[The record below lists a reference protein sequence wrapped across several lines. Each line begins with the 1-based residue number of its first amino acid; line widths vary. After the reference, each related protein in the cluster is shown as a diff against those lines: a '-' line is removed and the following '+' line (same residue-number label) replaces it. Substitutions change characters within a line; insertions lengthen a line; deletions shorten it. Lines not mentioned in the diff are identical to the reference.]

1 MGRQRAS
8 PCLLLEVPIV
18 ASEVVTAR
26 QSATPTPSRF
36 RVDGMV
42 ILYSVLLAFVA
53 FVVLYPIIL
62 LAINSFNIAPFGRGW
77 TWGIQNWQTAFSQPR
92 ILSALENTVTLS
104 ITRQAIAT
112 LIGVTLAWLLAR
124 TNLPGR
130 NYLEVGFWFAL
141 LLPNLPILMGWILL
155 LDGHYG
161 VLVNAIRKL
170 PGLSGFQFEIF
181 SWWGIIVSHL
191 VINLIPLK
199 VFLLTPAF
207 RNIDGAL
214 EEAAR
219 AHGAST
225 LRSLFQVVFPLITP
239 AILFTTLLGIIRS
252 MQSFEIELILG
263 GAASIDVYSTLIY
276 REIQQSPPRYGNATA
291 LAMIVLVAM
300 TPFIV
305 MQQGFI
311 HRRSYQT
318 VSGKFQAR
326 LYDLGKMK
334 WPVFGLVAGLLTF
347 ILVLPTSFM
356 VLSSFMKVFGN
367 FNLPEPYTTANWAR
381 VLSDPLLLKAM
392 VNTLLIG
399 LGATLVSITLFTV
412 IAYVSLRTRYHGRRF
427 LDFLTWLPST
437 IPGIVTSLGLLW
449 LFLSTP
455 IFRPLYGT
463 IWILIIAMGISG
475 ITLGVQLIRAGLMQ
489 LGNELEEASWAAGAG
504 WGITMRRVLMPLM
517 APTIA
522 IVGLQSFAG
531 AVSAVSLIALLG
543 SASNKPLSLL
553 QLEYLDTGLFEPA
566 SAVGII
572 IFAMAV
578 VAAVLARVISNRVG
592 LSRFGSSTGR

>member
-1 MGRQRAS
+1 
-8 PCLLLEVPIV
+8 V
-18 ASEVVTAR
+18 ATDAVAAR
-26 QSATPTPSRF
+26 PAAPSPSRF
-36 RVDGMV
+36 RVDGLTILYV
-42 ILYSVLLAFVA
+42 ILLVFVA
-53 FVVLYPIIL
+53 FIVLYPIVL
-62 LAINSFNIAPFGRGW
+62 LAINSFNTAPFGRGW
-77 TWGIQNWQTAFSQPR
+77 TWGIENWQRSFTQPR
-92 ILSALENTVTLS
+92 IASALTNTVTLS
-104 ITRQAIAT
+104 ITRQVIAI
-112 LIGVTLAWLLAR
+112 LIGVTIAWLLAR

-130 NYLEVGFWFAL
+130 NWLEMGFWFAL
-141 LLPNLPILMGWILL
+141 LLPHLPILMGWILL

-161 VLVNAIRKL
+161 VLVNAIRAI
-170 PGLSGFQFEIF
+170 PGFSGFQFEIF
-181 SWWGIIVSHL
+181 SWWGIVVAHL

-225 LRSLFQVVFPLITP
+225 FRSLFQIVFPLVTP
-239 AILFTTLLGIIRS
+239 AILFTALLGVIRS

-276 REIQQSPPRYGNATA
+276 REIQQSPPRYGSATA

-311 HRRSYQT
+311 ARRSYQT

-326 LYDLGKMK
+326 LYDLGKMR
-334 WPVFGLVAGLLTF
+334 WPVFGVVAGLLTF
-347 ILVLPTSFM
+347 ILVLPTAFM
-356 VLSSFMKVFGN
+356 VLSSFMKVFGV
-367 FNLPEPYTTANWAR
+367 FTIPEPWTLGNWNR
-381 VLSDPLLLKAM
+381 ILTDPLLLKAIG
-392 VNTLLIG
+392 NTLIIG
-399 LGATLVSITLFTV
+399 IGATLVAISLFTT
-412 IAYVSLRTRYHGRRF
+412 IAYVSLRSKFFGRRL

-455 IFRPLYGT
+455 IFRSLYGT

-475 ITLGVQLIRAGLMQ
+475 ITIGTQLIRSALMQ
-489 LGNELEEASWAAGAG
+489 LGTELEEASWAAGAG
-504 WGITMRRVLMPLM
+504 WTLTMRRVLMPLM

-522 IVGLQSFAG
+522 IVGLQSFAA

-543 SASNKPLSLL
+543 SAANKPLSLL

-566 SAVGII
+566 SAIGIV
-572 IFAMAV
+572 IFLLAV
-578 VAAVLARVISNRVG
+578 VAAVTARIISNRVG
-592 LSRFGSSTGR
+592 LARFGSSTGR

>member
-1 MGRQRAS
+1 
-8 PCLLLEVPIV
+8 V
-18 ASEVVTAR
+18 ASDAVVARPTA
-26 QSATPTPSRF
+26 PSPPRF
-36 RVDGMV
+36 RVDGLT
-42 ILYSVLLAFVA
+42 ILYSILLVFVA
-53 FVVLYPIIL
+53 FIVLYPIVL
-62 LAINSFNIAPFGRGW
+62 LAINSFNTAPFGRGW
-77 TWGIQNWQTAFSQPR
+77 TWGIENWTTSFTQPR
-92 ILSALENTVTLS
+92 IASALTNTVTLS
-104 ITRQAIAT
+104 VTRQFISI
-112 LIGVTLAWLLAR
+112 LIGVTIAWLLAR

-130 NYLEVGFWFAL
+130 NWLEMGFWFAL
-141 LLPNLPILMGWILL
+141 LLPHLPILMGWILL

-161 VLVNAIRKL
+161 ILVNAIRAI

-181 SWWGIIVSHL
+181 SWWGIVVAHL

-225 LRSLFQVVFPLITP
+225 FRSLFQIVFPLVTP
-239 AILFTTLLGIIRS
+239 AILFTALLGVIRS

-276 REIQQSPPRYGNATA
+276 REIQQSPPRYGSATA

-300 TPFIV
+300 APFIV
-305 MQQGFI
+305 LQQGFVA
-311 HRRSYQT
+311 RRSYQT

-326 LYDLGKMK
+326 LYDLGKMR
-334 WPVFGLVAGLLTF
+334 WPAFAAIAGLLFF
-347 ILVLPTSFM
+347 ILVLPTVFM
-356 VLSSFMKVFGN
+356 LLSSFMKVFGV
-367 FNLPEPYTTANWAR
+367 FNVPEPWTTANWGR
-381 VLSDPLLLKAM
+381 ILHDPLLLKAIG
-392 VNTLLIG
+392 NTLIIG
-399 LGATLVSITLFTV
+399 FGATLVSITLFTT
-412 IAYVSLRTRYHGRRF
+412 IAYVSLRSKFFGKRL

-455 IFRPLYGT
+455 MFRPLYGT
-463 IWILIIAMGISG
+463 IWILIIAMGLAG
-475 ITLGVQLIRAGLMQ
+475 ITLGTQLIRNALMQ
-489 LGNELEEASWAAGAG
+489 LGSELEEASWAAGAG
-504 WGITMRRVLMPLM
+504 WTLTMRRVLMPLM

-522 IVGLQSFAG
+522 IVGLQSFAA

-543 SASNKPLSLL
+543 SAANKPLSLL

-566 SAVGII
+566 SAIGIV
-572 IFAMAV
+572 IFLLAV
-578 VAAVLARVISNRVG
+578 VAAVAARIVSSRVG
-592 LSRFGSSTGR
+592 LARFGSSTGR

>member
-1 MGRQRAS
+1 
-8 PCLLLEVPIV
+8 V
-18 ASEVVTAR
+18 
-26 QSATPTPSRF
+26 
-36 RVDGMV
+36 
-42 ILYSVLLAFVA
+42 FVA
-53 FVVLYPIIL
+53 FIVLYPIVL
-62 LAINSFNIAPFGRGW
+62 LAINSFNTAAFGRGW
-77 TWGIQNWQTAFSQPR
+77 TWGIDNWTTSFTQPR
-92 ILSALENTVTLS
+92 IANALWNTVTLS
-104 ITRQAIAT
+104 VTRQFISI
-112 LIGVTLAWLLAR
+112 LIGVTIAWLLAR

-130 NYLEVGFWFAL
+130 NWLEMGFWFAL
-141 LLPNLPILMGWILL
+141 LLPHLPILMGWILL

-161 VLVNAIRKL
+161 VLVNAIRRI

-181 SWWGIIVSHL
+181 SWWGIVVAHL

-225 LRSLFQVVFPLITP
+225 FRSLFQIVFPLVTP
-239 AILFTTLLGIIRS
+239 AILFTALLGVIRS

-276 REIQQSPPRYGNATA
+276 REIQQSPPRYGSATA

-305 MQQGFI
+305 LQQGFI
-311 HRRSYQT
+311 ARRSYQT

-326 LYDLGKMK
+326 LYDLGKMR
-334 WPVFGLVAGLLTF
+334 WPVFCVITALLTF
-347 ILVLPTSFM
+347 ILVVPTVFM
-356 VLSSFMKVFGN
+356 LLSSFMKVFGV
-367 FNLPEPYTTANWAR
+367 FNVPEPWTLANWSR
-381 VLSDPLLLKAM
+381 ILNDPLLLKAIG
-392 VNTLLIG
+392 NTLIIG
-399 LGATLVSITLFTV
+399 FGATMVAITLFTT
-412 IAYVSLRTRYHGRRF
+412 IAYVSLRSKFFGRRL

-475 ITLGVQLIRAGLMQ
+475 ITLGTQLIKNALMQ

-504 WGITMRRVLMPLM
+504 WMLTMRRVLMPLM

-522 IVGLQSFAG
+522 IVGLQSFAA

-543 SASNKPLSLL
+543 SAANKPLSLL

-566 SAVGII
+566 SAIGIV
-572 IFAMAV
+572 IFILAV
-578 VAAVLARVISNRVG
+578 IAAVAARIISNRVG
-592 LSRFGSSTGR
+592 LARFGSSTGR

>member
-1 MGRQRAS
+1 
-8 PCLLLEVPIV
+8 LLV
-18 ASEVVTAR
+18 
-26 QSATPTPSRF
+26 
-36 RVDGMV
+36 
-42 ILYSVLLAFVA
+42 FVA
-53 FVVLYPIIL
+53 FIVLYPIVL
-62 LAINSFNIAPFGRGW
+62 LAINSFNTAPFGRGW
-77 TWGIQNWQTAFSQPR
+77 TWGIENWSTSFTQPR
-92 ILSALENTVTLS
+92 IASALVNTVTLS
-104 ITRQAIAT
+104 VTRQFIAI
-112 LIGVTLAWLLAR
+112 LIGVTIAWLLAR

-130 NYLEVGFWFAL
+130 NWLEMGFWFAL
-141 LLPNLPILMGWILL
+141 LLPHLPILMGWILM

-161 VLVNAIRKL
+161 ILVNAIRAL
-170 PGLSGFQFEIF
+170 PGMSGFQFEIF
-181 SWWGIIVSHL
+181 SWWGIVVAHL

-225 LRSLFQVVFPLITP
+225 VRSLFQIVFPLVTP
-239 AILFTTLLGIIRS
+239 AILFTALLGVIRS

-276 REIQQSPPRYGNATA
+276 REIQQSPPRYGSATA

-305 MQQGFI
+305 LQQGFI
-311 HRRSYQT
+311 GRRSYQT

-326 LYDLGKMK
+326 LYDLGKMR
-334 WPVFGLVAGLLTF
+334 WPVFGAIAGLLF
-347 ILVLPTSFM
+347 VILVLPTAFM
-356 VLSSFMKVFGN
+356 LLSSFMKVFGV
-367 FNLPEPYTTANWAR
+367 FNVPEPWTTRNWAR
-381 VLSDPLLLKAM
+381 ILSDPLLVKAIG
-392 VNTLLIG
+392 NTLIIG
-399 LGATLVSITLFTV
+399 FGATLVSITLFTTL
-412 IAYVSLRTRYHGRRF
+412 AYVSLRSKFFGRRL

-463 IWILIIAMGISG
+463 IWILIIAMGIAG
-475 ITLGVQLIRAGLMQ
+475 ITLGTQLIRNALMQ

-504 WGITMRRVLMPLM
+504 WALTMRRVLMPLM

-522 IVGLQSFAG
+522 IVGLQSFAA

-543 SASNKPLSLL
+543 SAANKPLSLL

-566 SAVGII
+566 SAIGIV
-572 IFAMAV
+572 IFLLAV
-578 VAAVLARVISNRVG
+578 VAAVAARIISSRVG
-592 LSRFGSSTGR
+592 LARFGSSTGR

>member
-1 MGRQRAS
+1 VATDAVAARPAAPS
-8 PCLLLEVPIV
+8 P
-18 ASEVVTAR
+18 A
-26 QSATPTPSRF
+26 RF
-36 RVDGMV
+36 RVDGLTILYV
-42 ILYSVLLAFVA
+42 ILLVFVA
-53 FVVLYPIIL
+53 FIVLYPIVL
-62 LAINSFNIAPFGRGW
+62 LAINSFNTAPFGRGW
-77 TWGIQNWQTAFSQPR
+77 TWGIENWQRSFTQPR
-92 ILSALENTVTLS
+92 IASALWNTVTLS
-104 ITRQAIAT
+104 ITRQLISI

-130 NYLEVGFWFAL
+130 NWLEMGFWFAL
-141 LLPNLPILMGWILL
+141 LLPHLPILMGWILL

-161 VLVNAIRKL
+161 ILVNAIRAI

-181 SWWGIIVSHL
+181 SWWGIVVAHL

-225 LRSLFQVVFPLITP
+225 FRSLFQIVFPLVTP
-239 AILFTTLLGIIRS
+239 AILFTALLGVIRS

-276 REIQQSPPRYGNATA
+276 REIQQSPPRYGSATA

-305 MQQGFI
+305 LQQNFI
-311 HRRSYQT
+311 ARRSYQT

-326 LYDLGKMK
+326 LYDLGKMR
-334 WPVFGLVAGLLTF
+334 WPVFAAVAGLLIF
-347 ILVLPTSFM
+347 ILVVPTVFM
-356 VLSSFMKVFGN
+356 LLSSFMKVFGV
-367 FNLPEPYTTANWAR
+367 FNVPEPWTLANWNR
-381 VLSDPLLLKAM
+381 ILHDPLLLKAIG
-392 VNTLLIG
+392 NTLIIG
-399 LGATLVSITLFTV
+399 FGATLVSVTLFTT
-412 IAYVSLRTRYHGRRF
+412 IAYVSLRSKFFGRRL

-463 IWILIIAMGISG
+463 IWILIIAMGIAG
-475 ITLGVQLIRAGLMQ
+475 ITLGTQLIRSALMQ
-489 LGNELEEASWAAGAG
+489 LGNELEEASWAAGAD
-504 WGITMRRVLMPLM
+504 WMLTMRRVLMPLM

-522 IVGLQSFAG
+522 IVGLQSFAA

-543 SASNKPLSLL
+543 SAANKPLSLL

-566 SAVGII
+566 SAIGIV
-572 IFAMAV
+572 IFSLAV
-578 VAAVLARVISNRVG
+578 VAAVAARIISNRVG
-592 LSRFGSSTGR
+592 LARFGSSTGR

>member
-1 MGRQRAS
+1 VATELVAAKRPVTPGR
-8 PCLLLEVPIV
+8 
-18 ASEVVTAR
+18 
-26 QSATPTPSRF
+26 SRF
-36 RVDGMV
+36 RVEGLTLLYV
-42 ILYSVLLAFVA
+42 ILLSFVA
-53 FVVLYPIIL
+53 FIVLYPIVL
-62 LAINSFNIAPFGRGW
+62 LAINSFNVAPFGRGW
-77 TWGIQNWQTAFSQPR
+77 TWGVQNWQTALTQPR
-92 ILSALENTVTLS
+92 ILSALQNTITLS
-104 ITRQAIAT
+104 IARQAIA
-112 LIGVTLAWLLAR
+112 LVIGITLAWLLAR

-130 NYLEVGFWFAL
+130 NWLEVGFWFAL
-141 LLPNLPILMGWILL
+141 LLPHLPILMGWILL

-161 VLVNAIRKL
+161 VLVNAIRSI

-181 SWWGIIVSHL
+181 SWWGIVVAHL

-225 LRSLFQVVFPLITP
+225 FRSLLQIVFPLVTP

-263 GAASIDVYSTLIY
+263 GAARIDVYSTLMY
-276 REIQQSPPRYGNATA
+276 RDIQQSPPRYGSATA
-291 LAMIVLVAM
+291 LAMVVLLAM

-305 MQQGFI
+305 MQQNFI
-311 HRRSYQT
+311 GRRSYQT

-326 LYDLGKMK
+326 LYDLGAMR
-334 WPVFGLVAGLLTF
+334 WPAFAFVGGLLGF
-347 ILVLPTSFM
+347 ILVLPTIFM
-356 VLSSFMKVFGN
+356 LLSSFMKVFGV
-367 FNLPEPYTTANWAR
+367 FNIPEPWTLGNWTR
-381 VLSDPLLLKAM
+381 VLSDPLLLKA
-392 VNTLLIG
+392 VGNTLFIG
-399 LGATLVSITLFTV
+399 FGATLVSITLFTV
-412 IAYVSLRTRYHGRRF
+412 IAYVSLRSKFHGRRI

-463 IWILIIAMGISG
+463 IWILIIAMGIAG
-475 ITLGVQLIRAGLMQ
+475 ITIGVQLIRSSLMQ
-489 LGNELEEASWAAGAG
+489 LGFELEEASWASGAG
-504 WGITMRRVLMPLM
+504 WTLTMRRVLMPLM

-543 SASNKPLSLL
+543 SAGNKPLSLL

-566 SAVGII
+566 SAIGIM
-572 IFAMAV
+572 IFLLAV

-592 LSRFGSSTGR
+592 LARFGGSTGR

>member
-1 MGRQRAS
+1 MAS
-8 PCLLLEVPIV
+8 D
-18 ASEVVTAR
+18 VVTAK
-26 QSATPTPSRF
+26 QAAAPLPSRF
-36 RVDGMV
+36 RLEGLTLLY
-42 ILYSVLLAFVA
+42 ILLLTFVA
-53 FVVLYPIIL
+53 FIVLYPIVL
-62 LAINSFNIAPFGRGW
+62 LAINSFNTAPFGQGW
-77 TWGIQNWQTAFSQPR
+77 RWGLSNWQTALTQPR
-92 ILSALENTVTLS
+92 ILTALQNTVTLTV
-104 ITRQAIAT
+104 TRQALAL

-130 NYLEVGFWFAL
+130 NWLEMGFWFAL
-141 LLPNLPILMGWILL
+141 LLPQLPILLGWILL

-161 VLVNAIRKL
+161 VLINAIRKL

-181 SWWGIIVSHL
+181 SWWGIIVAHL

-225 LRSLFQVVFPLITP
+225 ARSLFQIVFPLVTP
-239 AILFTTLLGIIRS
+239 AILFVTLLGIIRS

-263 GAASIDVYSTLIY
+263 GAAKIDVYSTLMY
-276 REIQQSPPRYGNATA
+276 RDIQQSPPRYGSATA
-291 LAMIVLVAM
+291 LAMVVLVAM

-305 MQQGFI
+305 LQQNFI
-311 HRRSYQT
+311 NKRSYQT

-326 LYDLGKMK
+326 LYDLGGLR
-334 WPVFGLVAGLLTF
+334 WPIFAAVAGLVAI

-367 FNLPEPYTTANWAR
+367 FNVPEPWTTGNWSR
-381 VLSDPLLLKAM
+381 VLSDPLLLKAV
-392 VNTLLIG
+392 VNTLQIG
-399 LGATLVSITLFTV
+399 FGAMLLSISLFTV
-412 IAYVSLRTRYHGRRF
+412 IAYVSLRSKFFGRRF
-427 LDFLTWLPST
+427 LNFLTWLPST

-449 LFLSTP
+449 LFLGTP

-463 IWILIIAMGISG
+463 IWILILAMGISG
-475 ITLGVQLIRAGLMQ
+475 ITLGTQLIRSSLMQ

-504 WGITMRRVLMPLM
+504 WGLTMRRVLMPLM

-522 IVGLQSFAG
+522 IVGLQSFAA

-543 SASNKPLSLL
+543 SAANKPLSLL

-566 SAVGII
+566 SVIGIM
-572 IFAMAV
+572 IFFLAV
-578 VAAVLARVISNRVG
+578 VAAVVARVISNRVG
-592 LSRFGSSTGR
+592 LARFGSSTGR

>member
-1 MGRQRAS
+1 MAS
-8 PCLLLEVPIV
+8 DAV
-18 ASEVVTAR
+18 AAKQPVS
-26 QSATPTPSRF
+26 SAPPRF
-36 RVDGMV
+36 RVDGLTILYV
-42 ILYSVLLAFVA
+42 ILLTFVA
-53 FVVLYPIIL
+53 FIVLYPIVL
-62 LAINSFNIAPFGRGW
+62 LAINSFNTAPFGRGW
-77 TWGIQNWQTAFSQPR
+77 TWGVQNWQTSLTQPR
-92 ILSALENTVTLS
+92 IGTALWNTVTLS
-104 ITRQAIAT
+104 VTRQVLSI
-112 LIGVTLAWLLAR
+112 LIGVTIAWLLAR

-130 NYLEVGFWFAL
+130 GWLEMGFWFAL
-141 LLPNLPILMGWILL
+141 LLPHLPILMGWILL

-161 VLVNAIRKL
+161 VLVNAIRAI
-170 PGLSGFQFEIF
+170 PGFSGFQFEIF
-181 SWWGIIVSHL
+181 SWWGIVVAHL

-225 LRSLFQVVFPLITP
+225 VRSLFQIVFPLVTP
-239 AILFTTLLGIIRS
+239 AILFTALLGIIRS

-263 GAASIDVYSTLIY
+263 GAAGIDVYSTMIY
-276 REIQQSPPRYGNATA
+276 REIQQSPPRYGSATA
-291 LAMIVLVAM
+291 LAMIVLIAM
-300 TPFIV
+300 TPFIF

-311 HRRSYQT
+311 QRRSYQT

-326 LYDLGKMK
+326 LYDLGKLR
-334 WPVFGLVAGLLTF
+334 WPLFAVVAGLLAF
-347 ILVLPTSFM
+347 ILVLPTAFM
-356 VLSSFMKVFGN
+356 LLSSFMKVFGV
-367 FNLPEPYTTANWAR
+367 FNIPEPWTMGNWTR
-381 VLSDPLLLKAM
+381 ILSDPLLLKAIG
-392 VNTLLIG
+392 NTLTIG
-399 LGATLVSITLFTV
+399 LGATFVSITLFTV
-412 IAYVSLRTRYHGRRF
+412 IAYVSLRSKFFGSRL

-463 IWILIIAMGISG
+463 IWILIIAMGIAG
-475 ITLGVQLIRAGLMQ
+475 ITIGVQLIRASLMQ

-504 WGITMRRVLMPLM
+504 WTLTMRRVLMPLM

-566 SAVGII
+566 SAIGIV
-572 IFAMAV
+572 IFLMAV
-578 VAAVLARVISNRVG
+578 VAAVAARMISNRVG
-592 LSRFGSSTGR
+592 LARFGSSTGR

>member
-1 MGRQRAS
+1 MATDAVAARPAAPS
-8 PCLLLEVPIV
+8 P
-18 ASEVVTAR
+18 A
-26 QSATPTPSRF
+26 RF
-36 RVDGMV
+36 RVDGLTILYV
-42 ILYSVLLAFVA
+42 ILLVFVA
-53 FVVLYPIIL
+53 FIVLYPIVL
-62 LAINSFNIAPFGRGW
+62 LAINSFNTAPFGRGW
-77 TWGIQNWQTAFSQPR
+77 TWGIENWQRSFTQPR
-92 ILSALENTVTLS
+92 IASALWNTVTLS
-104 ITRQAIAT
+104 ITRQLISI

-130 NYLEVGFWFAL
+130 NWLEMGFWFAL
-141 LLPNLPILMGWILL
+141 LLPHLPILMGWILL

-161 VLVNAIRKL
+161 ILVNAIRAI

-181 SWWGIIVSHL
+181 SWWGIVVAHL

-225 LRSLFQVVFPLITP
+225 FRSLFQIVFPLVTP
-239 AILFTTLLGIIRS
+239 AILFTALLGVIRS

-276 REIQQSPPRYGNATA
+276 REIQQSPPRYGSATA

-305 MQQGFI
+305 LQQNFI
-311 HRRSYQT
+311 ARRSYQT

-326 LYDLGKMK
+326 LYDLGKMR
-334 WPVFGLVAGLLTF
+334 WPVFAAVAGLLIF
-347 ILVLPTSFM
+347 ILVVPTVFM
-356 VLSSFMKVFGN
+356 LLSSFMKVFGV
-367 FNLPEPYTTANWAR
+367 FNVPEPWTLANWNR
-381 VLSDPLLLKAM
+381 ILHDPLLLKAIG
-392 VNTLLIG
+392 NTLIIG
-399 LGATLVSITLFTV
+399 FGATLVSVTLFTT
-412 IAYVSLRTRYHGRRF
+412 IAYVSLRSKFFGRRL

-463 IWILIIAMGISG
+463 IWILIIAMGIAG
-475 ITLGVQLIRAGLMQ
+475 ITLGTQLIRSALMQ
-489 LGNELEEASWAAGAG
+489 LGNELEEASWAAGAD
-504 WGITMRRVLMPLM
+504 WMLTMRRVLMPLM

-522 IVGLQSFAG
+522 IVGLQSFAA

-543 SASNKPLSLL
+543 SAANKPLSLL

-566 SAVGII
+566 SAIGIV
-572 IFAMAV
+572 IFSLAV
-578 VAAVLARVISNRVG
+578 VAAVAARIISNRVG
-592 LSRFGSSTGR
+592 LARFGSSTGR